1 MEKYLIQTYSRDMKE
16 MLWEEEKEYERI
28 GVALI
33 DACSNAYH
41 DRIIVLWVR
50 SEKDSHR
57 LRLIAKF
64 Y

>member
-1 MEKYLIQTYSRDMKE
+1 MKYHIQAYSRDMRE
-16 MLWEEEKEYERI
+16 MLWKDEREFEEV
-28 GVALI
+28 GDALL
-33 DACSNAYH
+33 DACAMAYH

-50 SEKDSHR
+50 NEKDPER